1 MWGDRVTR
9 AMSKICCIST
19 SFLQDHAKI
28 CRDPTAGLGPPPMAT
43 LGLAQPLT
51 CTQPCSRR
59 ATSSPPSPSL
69 IFRPKLQLVCRRET
83 VGGAGQG
90 AGLSQGPA
98 ELPPAGMGTGTGTGT
113 ARQGH
118 PRAAATVAG
127 DVAFPSAACTRQAS
141 SDRHQH
147 MHRCK
152 LGPAAGQP
160 CGRPAMR
167 SR

>member
-1 MWGDRVTR
+1 MWGDRATR
-9 AMSKICCIST
+9 ATSKICCISM

-51 CTQPCSRR
+51 CTQPCSRH

-83 VGGAGQG
+83 IGGAEQG

-98 ELPPAGMGTGTGTGT
+98 ELPPAGTGTGTGT

-118 PRAAATVAG
+118 PRAAVTMAG
-127 DVAFPSAACTRQAS
+127 GRGVPVGCM
-141 SDRHQH
+141 H
-147 MHRCK
+147 MPGER
-152 LGPAAGQP
+152 
-160 CGRPAMR
+160 
-167 SR
+167 